1 MSERALL
8 LQHDSDAPAGL
19 IASWL
24 AERGIAAE
32 LVSVPDAE
40 RLPDP
45 TPYRLV
51 VSLGS
56 EACVNDELAWAREE
70 EGLLRRA
77 HQERVPVL
85 GVCFGGQLLARA
97 LGGAVERAS
106 ACEIGWQT
114 VRSNRPGLVGPGPWF
129 QWHFDTL
136 RPPAAA
142 EVIARSDAG
151 VEAFVWERSMG
162 LQFHPEVTPE
172 IIHGWARSYGDELEA
187 HTVSVAAIV
196 ASAAADPR
204 AARVRTF
211 ELLDGF
217 AAHVGPL
224 GRSQA
229 AGPAPPPR

>member
-1 MSERALL
+1 VSGEALL
-8 LQHDSDAPAGL
+8 LQHDPDAPAGL

-24 AERGIAAE
+24 AERGIAGE
-32 LVSVPDAE
+32 LVSVPAVD

-45 TPYRLV
+45 TPYQLV

-77 HQERVPVL
+77 HQAGVPVL

-106 ACEIGWQT
+106 ACEIGWRT

-129 QWHFDTL
+129 QWHFDTV

-142 EVIARSDAG
+142 EVIARSHAG

-172 IIHGWARSYGDELEA
+172 IISGWARSYRDELEA
-187 HTVSVAAIV
+187 HTVSVAAT
-196 ASAAADPR
+196 AATAAADPQ
-204 AARVRTF
+204 AARARTF
-211 ELLDGF
+211 ELLDAF
-217 AAHVGPL
+217 AAHTGML
-224 GRSQA
+224 ARSQA
-229 AGPAPPPR
+229 AGPALPPR